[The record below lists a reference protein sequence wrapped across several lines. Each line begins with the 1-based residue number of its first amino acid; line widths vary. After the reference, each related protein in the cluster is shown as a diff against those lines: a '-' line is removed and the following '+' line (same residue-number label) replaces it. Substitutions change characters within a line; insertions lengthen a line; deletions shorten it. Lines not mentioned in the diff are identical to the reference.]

1 MSNGTYKGIKK
12 YDTLP
17 LRKGASFKSLYHP
30 WEHNQYKVG
39 HNYIL
44 KVAQALNKMKPNM
57 QAYFLNLSAG

>member
-1 MSNGTYKGIKK
+1 MI
-12 YDTLP
+12 
-17 LRKGASFKSLYHP
+17 ASFKSLYHP